1 MVAPFHSLNS
11 KIRFCQGDVFFGLHS
26 DPSAFKGIGAW
37 NYPFQICTWKSTPA
51 LACGNTIVFKPSP
64 LTPLTAV
71 LIAEIFFE
79 AGLPSGAL
87 NIVQGGGVT
96 GHLLS
101 SHPGVD
107 KVSFTGSVPTGKKVS
122 FIHFPLRQNNLSSC
136 TNFLTHKQGDDTCT
150 VLFC

>member
-1 MVAPFHSLNS
+1 M
-11 KIRFCQGDVFFGLHS
+11 IRFCQGDLFFGLFLE
-26 DPSAFKGIGAW
+26 PSPFKGIGAW

-101 SHPGVD
+101 SNRGVD

-122 FIHFPLRQNNLSSC
+122 LIFFPSRHLIFLHIQTFLC
-136 TNFLTHKQGDDTCT
+136 TNMVMVH
-150 VLFC
+150 VLYFFY